1 MRSLFLFSDS
11 ESFLHR
17 VDPRPKFLLVIAILV
32 YVLVFNEPVFMLA
45 AVVAV
50 IVAIWVLAR
59 IPLWDYWI
67 LVALFTPLILAVGL
81 IQAFLFHPPGSVV
94 VATVG
99 PLAMSDIGLLRGFS
113 IGLRLATMGITFM
126 MFAMTTTPRDVGLAL
141 YKSGIPFRY
150 AYLASFGLRFLPLMQ
165 ENLQTIQDA
174 RATRG
179 DPDVGSRNPL
189 RRIKS
194 LPMSFFPLAAN
205 SLRQSNETA
214 IALELRGYGVSQ
226 NRTTVDD
233 IDIGATDYVVTGVA
247 VSIVVAVLYARFV
260 LEVGILAL

>member
-1 MRSLFLFSDS
+1 MRSLFLFSDG
-11 ESFLHR
+11 ESLLHR
-17 VDPRPKFLLVIAILV
+17 VDPRPKFLLVIAVLFYIL
-32 YVLVFNEPVFMLA
+32 LFNEPLYMLA

-50 IVAIWVLAR
+50 ILAIWVFAR
-59 IPLWDYWI
+59 IPIWDYWG
-67 LVALFTPLILAVGL
+67 LVVLFTPLILGVGL
-81 IQAFLFHPPGSVV
+81 IQAFLYHPPGSVA
-94 VATVG
+94 VARFG
-99 PLAMSDIGLLRGFS
+99 PLAMSNVGLLLGLS
-113 IGLRLATMGITFM
+113 IGLRLTTMGITFM

-141 YKSGIPFRY
+141 YKTGIPFRF

-165 ENLQTIQDA
+165 DNLQTIQDA

-194 LPMSFFPLAAN
+194 LPVSLFPLAAN

-233 IDIGATDYVVTGVA
+233 IDIEGVDYVVMA
-247 VSIVVAVLYARFV
+247 AAAALVVGVLYARIV
-260 LEVGILAL
+260 LGVGVLSF